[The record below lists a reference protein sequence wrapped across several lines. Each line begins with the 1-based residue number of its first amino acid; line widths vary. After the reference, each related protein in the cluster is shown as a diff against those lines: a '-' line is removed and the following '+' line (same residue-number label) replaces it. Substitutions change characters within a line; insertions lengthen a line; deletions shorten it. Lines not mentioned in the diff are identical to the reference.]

1 MKRGMRLILD
11 ANEYIFGMDESSQK
25 HHSRVIF
32 RKVDELLE
40 SVPEFILFIPE
51 IIRYEVQRNMPRTYL
66 GDFYRFMSSNE
77 RIIYIQ
83 TYDVP
88 DELID
93 KYHTELGLKS
103 EDALIA
109 AFAEWQGVH
118 FIVSDNRHFYEELK
132 VEQVVTCNAEGFLCL
147 LKSGGIWRIIEQL
160 ESTKNEGG
168 H

>member
-1 MKRGMRLILD
+1 MKKGMRLILD

-25 HHSRVIF
+25 YHSKAIF

-40 SVPEFILFIPE
+40 TIPEFILFIPE
-51 IIRYEVQRNMPRTYL
+51 IIRAEVQRNMPKTSL
-66 GDFYRFMSSNE
+66 GDFYSFMFSNE

-93 KYHTELGLKS
+93 KYQAEVGLKS

-132 VEQVVTCNAEGFLCL
+132 VEQFITCNAEEFLRL
-147 LKSGGIWRIIEQL
+147 LTSGEIWQIIEQL
-160 ESTKNEGG
+160 ETKR
-168 H
+168 

>member
-25 HHSRVIF
+25 YHSRAILQ
-32 RKVDELLE
+32 KVDELLE
-40 SVPEFILFIPE
+40 GIPEFTIFIPE
-51 IIRYEVQRNMPRTYL
+51 IIRAEVQRNMPRISL
-66 GDFYRFMSSNE
+66 ADFYRFISSNE
-77 RIIYIQ
+77 RIIYSRTDDI
-83 TYDVP
+83 P

-132 VEQVVTCNAEGFLCL
+132 VGQFVTCNAEEFLRL
-147 LKSGGIWRIIEQL
+147 LTSGKIWQITEQL
-160 ESTKNEGG
+160 ETKR
-168 H
+168 